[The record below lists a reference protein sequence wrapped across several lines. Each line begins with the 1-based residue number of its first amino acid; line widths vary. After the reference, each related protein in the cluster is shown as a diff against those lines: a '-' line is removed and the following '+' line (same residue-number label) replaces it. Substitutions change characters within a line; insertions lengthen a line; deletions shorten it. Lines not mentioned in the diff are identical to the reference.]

1 MSAISKINIQE
12 EEAFCSSL
20 TIPLSLSSQNSSK
33 HSVDNFG
40 PSDVC
45 IWETMKRVEPLL
57 SMRLNVVRAKRRT
70 TVTNLRQLILSI
82 FNFFIFPQYL
92 IHVFSNRVSIPT
104 GRLIL
109 HHVCF
114 CQEACKTLFIIRVT
128 HLLPLR
134 LNHS

>member
-1 MSAISKINIQE
+1 MSAISKVNIQE
-12 EEAFCSSL
+12 EEALSSFL

-40 PSDVC
+40 PLDVC
-45 IWETMKRVEPLL
+45 IWETMNRVDPLL
-57 SMRLNVVRAKRRT
+57 SIRLNVVRMQRRK
-70 TVTNLRQLILSI
+70 TVRNLRKLIRNI

-114 CQEACKTLFIIRVT
+114 CQEACKTLFIIRVNY
-128 HLLPLR
+128 LLPYR
-134 LNHS
+134 FNHS